1 MKGTLWGGDSPL
13 DPDLDAY
20 TVGKDRELDAR
31 LLPWDILGTM
41 AHAAGLVE
49 IGILSREEGRS
60 LHRAL
65 AEALREAEEGSFAP
79 GPEDEDVHSALEKY
93 LVAKLGTLGR
103 KVHAGRSRND
113 QVLVDLRLFL
123 KDALFRVMEALGG
136 TVRALERFGKSQAG
150 VVLPGYTHQRRAM
163 PSSVGLWAAGFA
175 EALLED
181 LFPLEA
187 ALDAADRSPLGSAA
201 GYGVPLPLPREKTA
215 RLLGFSAVQLNVTA
229 AQPSRGK
236 LETQVLQALWGPAY
250 DLAKLSW
257 DVILY
262 TSEEFGF
269 FRLPETF
276 ATGSSIMPQK
286 RNPDLFELTRANAG
300 VLEGL
305 LLQAMA
311 VCSKLPSG
319 YHRDL
324 QLTKGPVM
332 EGVELALRMFGAVS
346 KAVPALEVDRE
357 ACERAVKG
365 SILATDEAL
374 RRVREG
380 TPFRDAYRETAEI
393 VKSGGEIPGLSPS
406 EILESRKY
414 PGGAGA
420 PGWERIEEELSAREE
435 KTRSRREAFREALDS
450 LAAGGGLEG

>member
-136 TVRALERFGKSQAG
+136 TVRALERFGKSHAG

-215 RLLGFSAVQLNVTA
+215 RL
-229 AQPSRGK
+229 
-236 LETQVLQALWGPAY
+236 
-250 DLAKLSW
+250 
-257 DVILY
+257 
-262 TSEEFGF
+262 
-269 FRLPETF
+269 
-276 ATGSSIMPQK
+276 
-286 RNPDLFELTRANAG
+286 
-300 VLEGL
+300 
-305 LLQAMA
+305 
-311 VCSKLPSG
+311 
-319 YHRDL
+319 
-324 QLTKGPVM
+324 
-332 EGVELALRMFGAVS
+332 
-346 KAVPALEVDRE
+346 
-357 ACERAVKG
+357 
-365 SILATDEAL
+365 
-374 RRVREG
+374 
-380 TPFRDAYRETAEI
+380 
-393 VKSGGEIPGLSPS
+393 
-406 EILESRKY
+406 
-414 PGGAGA
+414 
-420 PGWERIEEELSAREE
+420 
-435 KTRSRREAFREALDS
+435 
-450 LAAGGGLEG
+450 